1 MIETLD
7 CKYALVEFGECD
19 KNGYV
24 VAKGEFPCV
33 TEKPL
38 KAHPYWYP
46 DDTTLEEAK
55 QEIIDLA
62 EFYENVLIVL
72 PLPEHLEARIAE
84 LLVENYE
91 E

>member
-1 MIETLD
+1 MMIETLD

-33 TEKPL
+33 TEKPI

-46 DDTTLEEAK
+46 DDITQEEIN
-55 QEIIDLA
+55 QEILDLA
-62 EFYENVLIVL
+62 EHYKNVAILLPIPAQLQFEVL
-72 PLPEHLEARIAE
+72 KHE
-84 LLVENYE
+84 
-91 E
+91 